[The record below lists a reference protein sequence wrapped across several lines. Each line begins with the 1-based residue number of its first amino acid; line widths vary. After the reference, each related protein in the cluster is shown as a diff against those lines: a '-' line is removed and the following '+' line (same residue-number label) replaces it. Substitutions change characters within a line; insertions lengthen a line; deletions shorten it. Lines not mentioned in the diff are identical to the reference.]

1 MNADVASTTTSL
13 FGDDRVLPLTTNK
26 ELFVMRSRPVLA
38 RFAILLLLLGGVVS
52 SQTTFA
58 QSDLPR
64 RTIAITY
71 PLEETVVVKFRGTT
85 LLPRLKGEAKVKR
98 GGRRGTR
105 VELAIDNLPRA
116 NELGGIYTTFILWAI
131 SPSGAVDNLGEIK
144 RGGSPYIASK
154 LDVTT
159 PLQTFALVVTA
170 EPHFLMKVPS
180 RMVVLENIA
189 PQRPGKSQ
197 METVNVQYIGNS
209 SDYFRDPRVPEIAST
224 DYKDIPVS
232 LLGARQAVNLARF
245 AGAQQDAPQE
255 LQEAEDLLLIAEKA
269 LRFNEPTAEV
279 DIKARKATSFG
290 VKAEEMAASRR
301 TTRLRREDIQR
312 RDEALRSAEKTAES
326 GQREIDQL
334 RADLDREQRARE
346 LAERDAAS
354 ANEQLREQ
362 RSEVARLR
370 DELQTVR
377 TEGEAAKISL
387 ARIEGAKRAE
397 DDRREAE
404 AREQQRR
411 ATEATLKLT
420 LAKYGTVKETAK
432 GFQLLLPESIWSAPR
447 AATLVSSA
455 AAKLEPLAALIA
467 SNPDYQI
474 VIETY
479 TDNKGDEV
487 SLQQLTQERARQ
499 LSDRFQAA
507 GVDASRL
514 QANGM
519 GAANPLS
526 TNATLSGRARNRR
539 TEITF
544 VVPVRS
550 TAANE

>member
-1 MNADVASTTTSL
+1 MLSL
-13 FGDDRVLPLTTNK
+13 AFYTAT
-26 ELFVMRSRPVLA
+26 A
-38 RFAILLLLLGGVVS
+38 AI
-52 SQTTFA
+52 FA
-58 QSDLPR
+58 QSDVPR

-71 PLEETVVVKFRGTT
+71 PLDETVLVKFQGTT
-85 LLPRLKGEAKVKR
+85 LLPRLKGEARVKR
-98 GGRRGTR
+98 AGRRGTR

-116 NELGGIYTTFILWAI
+116 NELGGIYTTFVLWAI
-131 SPSGAVDNLGEIK
+131 SPSGSVDNLGEIK
-144 RGGSPYIASK
+144 RGGSQFIASK

-159 PLQTFALVVTA
+159 PLQTFALIVTA

-180 RMVVLENIA
+180 RMVVLENIT

-197 METVNVQYIGNS
+197 IEAVNVQYIGNS
-209 SDYFRDPRVPEIAST
+209 SDYFRDPRVPEIAAT
-224 DYKDIPVS
+224 DYKELPVS

-245 AGAQQDAPQE
+245 AGAQQDASQE
-255 LQEAEDLLLIAEKA
+255 LQQAEDLLLTAEKA
-269 LRFNEPTAEV
+269 YRFNEPTADV
-279 DIKARKATSFG
+279 DVKARTATSFG

-301 TTRLRREDIQR
+301 SARLRREETQR
-312 RDEALRSAEKTAES
+312 RDEALRSAEMTAES
-326 GQREIDQL
+326 AQRQIEQL
-334 RADLDREQRARE
+334 RGDLEREQRARE
-346 LAERDAAS
+346 LAERDAAT

-377 TEGEAAKISL
+377 SEGEAAKINL
-387 ARIEGAKRAE
+387 ARTEGAKRAE
-397 DDRREAE
+397 DERKEAE

-411 ATEATLKLT
+411 AAEATLKQT
-420 LAKYGTVKETAK
+420 LAKYGTVKETSR
-432 GFQLLLPESIWSAPR
+432 GFQLLLPESIWSSPR

-455 AAKLEPLAALIA
+455 AAKLEPLAALVA

-479 TDNKGDEV
+479 TDSKGDEV

-507 GVDASRL
+507 GVEASRL

-519 GAANPLS
+519 GAANPLA

-544 VVPVRS
+544 TVVPVRS
-550 TAANE
+550 TAAN

>member
-1 MNADVASTTTSL
+1 
-13 FGDDRVLPLTTNK
+13 
-26 ELFVMRSRPVLA
+26 MRSRSVPVRFTMLSLA
-38 RFAILLLLLGGVVS
+38 FYTATAAI
-52 SQTTFA
+52 FA
-58 QSDLPR
+58 QSDVPR

-71 PLEETVVVKFRGTT
+71 PLDETVLVKFQGTT
-85 LLPRLKGEAKVKR
+85 LLPRLKGEARVKR
-98 GGRRGTR
+98 AGRRGTR

-116 NELGGIYTTFILWAI
+116 NELGGIYTTFVLWAI
-131 SPSGAVDNLGEIK
+131 SPSGSVDNLGEIK
-144 RGGSPYIASK
+144 RGGSQFIASK

-159 PLQTFALVVTA
+159 PLQTFALIVTA

-180 RMVVLENIA
+180 RMVVLENIT

-197 METVNVQYIGNS
+197 IEAVNVQYIGNS
-209 SDYFRDPRVPEIAST
+209 SDYFRDPRVPEIAAT
-224 DYKDIPVS
+224 DYKELPVS

-245 AGAQQDAPQE
+245 AGAQQDASQE
-255 LQEAEDLLLIAEKA
+255 LQQAEDLLLTAEKA
-269 LRFNEPTAEV
+269 YRFNEPTADV
-279 DIKARKATSFG
+279 DVKARTATSFG

-301 TTRLRREDIQR
+301 SARLRREETQR
-312 RDEALRSAEKTAES
+312 RDEALRSAEMTAES
-326 GQREIDQL
+326 AQRQIEQL
-334 RADLDREQRARE
+334 RGDLEREQRARE
-346 LAERDAAS
+346 LAERDAAT

-377 TEGEAAKISL
+377 SEGDAAKINL

-397 DDRREAE
+397 DERKEAE

-411 ATEATLKLT
+411 AAEATLKQT
-420 LAKYGTVKETAK
+420 LAKYGTVKETSR
-432 GFQLLLPESIWSAPR
+432 GFQLLLPESIWSSPR

-455 AAKLEPLAALIA
+455 AAKLEPLAALVA

-479 TDNKGDEV
+479 TDSKGDEV

-507 GVDASRL
+507 GVEASRL

-519 GAANPLS
+519 GAANPLA

-544 VVPVRS
+544 TVVPVS
-550 TAANE
+550 KTASSQ

>member
-1 MNADVASTTTSL
+1 
-13 FGDDRVLPLTTNK
+13 
-26 ELFVMRSRPVLA
+26 MRSRLVLV
-38 RFAILLLLLGGVVS
+38 RFAVLTLLICAAFS
-52 SQTTFA
+52 ATTFA
-58 QSDLPR
+58 QSDVPR
-64 RTIAITY
+64 RTVAVTY
-71 PLEETVVVKFRGTT
+71 PLDETIEVKFRGTT

-98 GGRRGTR
+98 AARRGTR

-131 SPSGAVDNLGEIK
+131 SPSGSVDNLGEIK
-144 RGGSPYIASK
+144 RGGSAFIASK

-159 PLQTFALVVTA
+159 PLQTFALIVTA

-197 METVNVQYIGNS
+197 VETVNVQYIGNS

-224 DYKDIPVS
+224 DYKEIPVS

-255 LQEAEDLLLIAEKA
+255 LQKAEDLLLIAEKA

-279 DIKARKATSFG
+279 DVKARNATSFG
-290 VKAEEMAASRR
+290 VKAEEMALTRR
-301 TTRLRREDIQR
+301 SARLRREDTQR
-312 RDEALRSAEKTAES
+312 RDEALRAAEKTADS
-326 GQREIDQL
+326 GQREIEQL
-334 RADLDREQRARE
+334 RSDLDREQRARE
-346 LAERDAAS
+346 LAERDAET
-354 ANEQLREQ
+354 ANQQLREQ

-377 TEGEAAKISL
+377 TEGEAAKINL

-397 DDRREAE
+397 DDRRESE
-404 AREQQRR
+404 TREQQRR
-411 ATEATLKLT
+411 AAEGTLKQT
-420 LAKYGTVKETAK
+420 LAKYGTVKETSK
-432 GFQLLLPESIWSAPR
+432 GFQLLLPESIWSGPR
-447 AATLVSSA
+447 AATLVSA
-455 AAKLEPLAALIA
+455 AAARLEPLAALLA

-474 VIETY
+474 VIEAY
-479 TDNKGDEV
+479 TDSKGDEV

-507 GVDASRL
+507 GVDAARL

-519 GAANPLS
+519 GAANPLAAN
-526 TNATLSGRARNRR
+526 TTLSGRAKNRR

-544 VVPVRS
+544 VVARS